1 MLRPRSRR
9 HRGRRRSEQRLGQR
23 FNECLSDDAQVG
35 AVMGRL
41 VKLPKRLWRLLARGA
56 GLQPAEA
63 RPERPSYLF
72 FCVNGVGLGHLNRA
86 LAIARRIPRLQP
98 DADIWFLTSS
108 RMLEAVSREGFVPYY
123 VPPFAA
129 YGDRIT
135 AKHWNRMLEA
145 QIRLIFEVHLPTTLV
160 YDGIFPYPGFVRALE
175 KCRFDQKAMIL
186 RLRHTH
192 SRLEAV
198 GERFRL
204 FDQIIHPGEA
214 GELDGDIPSPTA
226 QLQPRRVAPILYFDR
241 SEILSRAEAR
251 RRLLLPMDRRVVYL
265 QLGSGNINDAAS
277 WTGHALELLAG
288 YPDVEVVLAQS
299 PIADRDVTLPPRVHL
314 LRQYPNAL
322 FFNAF
327 DLAISAAGYNTVHEL
342 LFFGVPS
349 ILIPMEKVTD
359 DQEGRARSAERAGAA
374 VVVTRPEELAEA
386 LKRVLTDAVLAEIR
400 SCAERLIPINGA
412 DEAARAIAHGKMPRL
427 STAPGCIGT
436 QTT

>member
-1 MLRPRSRR
+1 
-9 HRGRRRSEQRLGQR
+9 
-23 FNECLSDDAQVG
+23 
-35 AVMGRL
+35 MGRL
-41 VKLPKRLWRLLARGA
+41 VKLPKRLWRLLTRG
-56 GLQPAEA
+56 PAPQRIEA
-63 RPERPSYLF
+63 HPQRPSYLF

-86 LAIARRIPRLQP
+86 LAVARRIPRLQP
-98 DADIWFLTSS
+98 DADVWFLTSS
-108 RMLEAVSREGFVPYY
+108 RMLDAISREGFVPYY
-123 VPPFAA
+123 VPPFTA
-129 YGDRIT
+129 YGDRISQ
-135 AKHWNRMLEA
+135 KHWNRMLEE
-145 QIRLIFEVHLPTTLV
+145 QIRLIFELHRPATLV

-175 KCRFDQKAMIL
+175 KCRFEKTAMIL

-192 SRLEAV
+192 SRLAGV

-204 FDQIIHPGEA
+204 FNQIIHPGEA
-214 GELDGDIPSPTA
+214 GESEAGVPSPTEHM
-226 QLQPRRVAPILYFDR
+226 QPRRVAPILYFDR

-288 YPDVEVVLAQS
+288 YPEVEVVLAQS
-299 PIADRDVTLPPRVHL
+299 PIANRDVTLPPRVHL

-374 VVVTRPEELAEA
+374 VVVTRPEELADA
-386 LKRVLTDAVLAEIR
+386 LERVLSGAALAEIR
-400 SCAERLIPINGA
+400 TCAERLILINGA
-412 DEAARAIAHGKMPRL
+412 DEAARAIAEGKMPRL
-427 STAPGCIGT
+427 STAPGCIKT